1 MTETTRPEDK
11 NWARAR
17 AVSFHDVK
25 ADWFASQY
33 SRPEQRFASAFL
45 YGRHQIN
52 IHCYRQIAL
61 LPRQARILDVGCG
74 TGEQLT
80 HLLKL
85 GFEAFGVEPSEK
97 MRCYA
102 VSKLPAGVVL
112 NGSVLDLPFA
122 SNSFDF
128 MYAIEVFRYLDY
140 ADNLCGLQEIHRV
153 LKPGG
158 VFFGT
163 FVNLYALDGS
173 FVIAGARKLME
184 KWFGKG
190 LRFHTE
196 FETPQGLKEKL
207 LSAGFSD
214 VETHGAMV
222 AGMFFVYKL
231 GQPFGEACA
240 RLLEPLDALL
250 SDTFFLRPF
259 AGHLIGIARK

>member
-1 MTETTRPEDK
+1 MTKREDK
-11 NWARAR
+11 NWARAS
-17 AVSFHDVK
+17 AVSFHEKK
-25 ADWFASQY
+25 AEWFASQY
-33 SRPEQRFASAFL
+33 SQSQRRLASTFL

-52 IHCYRQIAL
+52 LHLTRQINK
-61 LPRQARILDVGCG
+61 LPDHARILDVGCG
-74 TGEQLT
+74 TGEQIKQ
-80 HLLKL
+80 LLEL
-85 GFEAFGVEPSEK
+85 GFEVFGIEPSVK
-97 MRCYA
+97 MRSYA
-102 VSKLPAGVVL
+102 ESKLPAGTVL

-122 SNSFDF
+122 DGFFDLV
-128 MYAIEVFRYLDY
+128 YAIEVFRYLDPD
-140 ADNLCGLQEIHRV
+140 DNLRGFQEIRRV

-163 FVNLYALDGS
+163 FVNFYAMDGS
-173 FVIAGARKLME
+173 IILVTLRRLIER
-184 KWFGKG
+184 WFGKTP
-190 LRFHTE
+190 RFHTE

-222 AGMFFVYKL
+222 AGLFFVYKL